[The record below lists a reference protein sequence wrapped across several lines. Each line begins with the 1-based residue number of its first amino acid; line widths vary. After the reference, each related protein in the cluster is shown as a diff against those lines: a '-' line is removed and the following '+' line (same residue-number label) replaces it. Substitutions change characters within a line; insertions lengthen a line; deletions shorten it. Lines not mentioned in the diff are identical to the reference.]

1 MAIVSEGATTDV
13 AVTEV
18 VAEGAAEAT
27 SIADISEMLNHNS
40 KTLDMSIASLRID
53 RRYQRTPSQS
63 LVDELSREWNIIA
76 AEMILVSDR
85 GDRDWGKNEPEW
97 EGRFF
102 IVSGQ
107 HRVMAA
113 RKKGLT
119 KIHARV
125 IDLSTE
131 KSPWTLEAFYRRIAN
146 RRLQDRAV
154 DVFKTKVIEGDPDA
168 QAIVKI
174 LERFDAPINYVP
186 DSAKGLN
193 SVSTVE
199 KVYARDGGSTLV
211 ETLELLQKV
220 YGPIKP
226 STAGSD
232 MMNGFAW
239 FISQHSLD
247 IDQTRLMERL
257 QALTPSQLKGR
268 AAQMKATMGKSTWMN
283 IYIVLVDLYNEKLSP
298 RNQLQLN
305 FKGST
310 MTENTS
316 GRGSSK
322 HPHTRG
328 G

>member
-1 MAIVSEGATTDV
+1 MSEAAQPTDIAI
-13 AVTEV
+13 TEV
-18 VAEGAAEAT
+18 VAERASESTRVAEL
-27 SIADISEMLNHNS
+27 SPEMMHHTS
-40 KTLDMSIASLRID
+40 KTQDVPISTLRID
-53 RRYQRTPSQS
+53 RRYQRTPSQG
-63 LVDELSREWNIIA
+63 LVDELAREWNVIA

-85 GDRDWGKNEPEW
+85 GEREWKGEPEW
-97 EGRFF
+97 EGRYF

-125 IDLSTE
+125 IDLSGEE
-131 KSPWTLEAFYRRIAN
+131 KPWTLEAYYRRLAN

-154 DVFKTKVIEGDPDA
+154 DVFKTKVVEGDPNA
-168 QAIVKI
+168 LAIVKI
-174 LERFDAPINYVP
+174 LERFGVQINYMP
-186 DSAKGLN
+186 ENDRGLN

-199 KVYARDGGSTLV
+199 KVYARDEGSTLV
-211 ETLELLQKV
+211 ETLDMIKKV
-220 YGPIKP
+220 YGEIKP

-232 MMNGFAW
+232 MMNGYAW

-247 IDQTRLMERL
+247 IDQDRLIEKL
-257 QALTPSQLKGR
+257 QTLTPSQLKGR
-268 AAQMKATMGKSTWMN
+268 AQQMKSTMGKSTWMN
-283 IYIVLVDLYNEKLSP
+283 IYIVLVDLYNEKLTP

-310 MTENTS
+310 LAENTS
-316 GRGSSK
+316 GRGSGQ